1 MLRKYAVTAWIVPRS
16 LAELNVAMMMMMK
29 MIILIIITTNYK
41 YGAGITQ

>member
-1 MLRKYAVTAWIVPRS
+1 MLRKYAVTSWIVPRS
-16 LAELNVAMMMMMK
+16 LAELSDAMMMM